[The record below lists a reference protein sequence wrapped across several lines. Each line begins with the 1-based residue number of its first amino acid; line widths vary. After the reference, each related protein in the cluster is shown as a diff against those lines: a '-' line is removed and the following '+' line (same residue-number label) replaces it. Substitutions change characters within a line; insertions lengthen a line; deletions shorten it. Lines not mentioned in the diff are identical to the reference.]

1 MLSVKTWNVYP
12 LLLTPSLRAHRCLRC
27 MSRTLLF
34 RRRSASS
41 RWSQLFWW
49 FHYNWMW
56 REYQRAKVLGMMHQ
70 FPGEWCWVFQ
80 ISYWSRKVS
89 VLSCRKSTKFLNSF
103 VPFSSVSKPYFLYV
117 CLTYLHICGL
127 CREGGHS
134 IWKPPFCNWLT
145 NWLFLL
151 LIPSFVFPQPA
162 MVTSLSSRPPAKSP
176 TPRYSDVTLW
186 R

>member
-1 MLSVKTWNVYP
+1 MSEPIVSITSCP
-12 LLLTPSLRAHRCLRC
+12 LDCLGNSTMSLIEVSLINHTAC
-27 MSRTLLF
+27 
-34 RRRSASS
+34 
-41 RWSQLFWW
+41 
-49 FHYNWMW
+49 
-56 REYQRAKVLGMMHQ
+56 MHQ

-80 ISYWSRKVS
+80 ISYRSRKVS
-89 VLSCRKSTKFLNSF
+89 MLSCRKSTKFLNSF
-103 VPFSSVSKPYFLYV
+103 VPFFSVSKPYFLYV

-162 MVTSLSSRPPAKSP
+162 MVTSLPSRPPAKSP